1 MGSGELLGQ
10 LVTMLASSLWWR
22 SISSREGG
30 ERGGGGGGAGRPLH
44 ARETGWS

>member
-30 ERGGGGGGAGRPLH
+30 EGRGGGGAGRPRH